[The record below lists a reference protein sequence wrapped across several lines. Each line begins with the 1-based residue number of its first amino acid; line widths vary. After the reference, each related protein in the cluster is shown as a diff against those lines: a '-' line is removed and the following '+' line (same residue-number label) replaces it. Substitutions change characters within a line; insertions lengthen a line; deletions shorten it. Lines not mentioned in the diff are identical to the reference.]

1 MDRILTRNRLKQISA
16 FPIPVVVFSIGILI
30 NGCYSQE
37 TAKNT
42 KYSDF
47 GRNIAEAVSVEEVYP
62 RNQEEVV
69 ATIMSA
75 ISESRKVRVRG
86 SGHSMNSSTLPNDNE
101 ILLRTDSL
109 SRFSFDEEGTIT
121 VGCGNRIHDIL
132 PILKTNGYN
141 LPNIPGGGT
150 GITVGGYIAA
160 GGFDRN
166 LERWRSDVGGFWENV
181 RSVDVVTG
189 TGDVVQAL
197 NGDSLF
203 RFLFGGMGQ
212 LGVMVSATLDIV
224 PDPEQNAVTPPYPLG
239 LTGRLKRGVFEEV
252 YPHDNDVLFGRQFE
266 SMFWY
271 ALFGPDSENELV
283 RSSLNYLMKYH
294 QERTTSDVQ
303 YNIKCI
309 PVSFR
314 TFMPPLLYPKDE
326 SFNGCA
332 MQVFHRE
339 RSEDEWQLI
348 HNMYSVADSLGKAHG
363 FARYLQGE
371 YVPKGPANY
380 ESYFGKDLYTQ
391 FGNLRNKYDPK
402 NIINSGVVFP

>member
-1 MDRILTRNRLKQISA
+1 MDRLLKHVSA
-16 FPIPVVVFSIGILI
+16 FSISMVVFSVGLLI
-30 NGCYSQE
+30 QGCYSQE
-37 TAKNT
+37 TTST
-42 KYSDF
+42 KQYSDF
-47 GRNIAEAVSVEEVYP
+47 GRNTVEATGVKEAYP
-62 RNQEEVV
+62 RNQQEVV
-69 ATIMSA
+69 AVIKAA
-75 ISESRKVRVRG
+75 ISDSRKVKVRA

-101 ILLRTDSL
+101 VLLRTDSL
-109 SRFSFDEEGTIT
+109 SYFSFDEEGTIT

-132 PILKTNGYN
+132 PILKANGYN

-166 LERWRSDVGGFWENV
+166 LEQWRFDVGGFWENV

-189 TGDVVQAL
+189 TGDVVKAM

-224 PDPEQNAVTPPYPLG
+224 PDPDQKAVNPPYPLG
-239 LTGRLKRGVFEEV
+239 LSGRLKRGVFEEA
-252 YPHDNDVLFGRQFE
+252 YPYDNDVLFGRQFE

-271 ALFGPDSENELV
+271 ALFAPDSENELV
-283 RSSLNYLMKYH
+283 RSSLKHLMKYH

-309 PVSFR
+309 PVTFR
-314 TFMPPLLYPKDE
+314 TFIPPLIYPKDE
-326 SFNGCA
+326 GFNGCA

-339 RSEDEWQLI
+339 RSSNEWQLM
-348 HNMYSVADSLGKAHG
+348 HDMYAIADSLGKAHG

-371 YVPKGPANY
+371 YVPKDPSNY
-380 ESYFGKDLYTQ
+380 EAYFGEDLYTE
-391 FGNLRNKYDPK
+391 FGKLRKQYDPF
-402 NIINSGVVFP
+402 NLINSGVVFP